1 MPSHQH
7 SAQHQQPH
15 HRQQQCAR
23 RHHRRERKVPQ
34 VIEISKDTATSKI
47 QVSITSQ
54 GPIDTKVVLNPSVF
68 GLSTATDS
76 SPWSPSSPL
85 RTLSTTD
92 THIPLNPPLIDLPSP
107 PPSLRDLL
115 LNMGM

>member
-1 MPSHQH
+1 MPSHHH
-7 SAQHQQPH
+7 STQHQQPH

-23 RHHRRERKVPQ
+23 RHRRRERKGPQ
-34 VIEISKDTATSKI
+34 VIEISKDPATSKI
-47 QVSITSQ
+47 QVSITAK
-54 GPIDTKVVLNPSVF
+54 GPIDTKVVLDPSVF

-92 THIPLNPPLIDLPSP
+92 IHIPLNPPLIDLPSP
-107 PPSLRDLL
+107 PPSLRNLL